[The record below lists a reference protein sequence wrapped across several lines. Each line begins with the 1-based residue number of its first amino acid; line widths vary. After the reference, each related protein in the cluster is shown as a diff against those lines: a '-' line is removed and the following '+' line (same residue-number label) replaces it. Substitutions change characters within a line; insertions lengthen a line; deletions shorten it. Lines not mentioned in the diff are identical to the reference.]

1 MIHTASQ
8 ATRYAR
14 RAGADE
20 VEAYCVTDR
29 SVSINTKLDH
39 IEHARETFTR
49 GIGIRTIVSGAV
61 GFSSTNHEDR
71 VKEASELAVRSARA
85 SQPDPDWS
93 GLPDRSSYQTV
104 HGVFDRRLA
113 EIELSDCVRLASDLI
128 RGVASTGASPTSG
141 GLAVSTGTVHIQ
153 NTNGIEHTEEAT
165 SIAAS
170 IECTVKDGA
179 AVSTAYDFDVSRN
192 LDIDTYEIGVHA
204 GELARRSLRG
214 GKIGT
219 AKAAVLLR
227 PLAIAD
233 ILEYAFVPSLSADNV
248 QKGRS
253 MLSEIGA
260 GVASDGLDIFDD
272 GLRAGGIG
280 TSQAD
285 DEGTP
290 SRKTEV
296 IEDGILK
303 GHLYDAYTAGKA
315 DGGIASTGNAL
326 RAGYAGTPSIDPR
339 NLVLEY
345 PSGDLIAETENGVLV
360 HSVIGAHTANQ
371 YSGDFSIE
379 ARNSFLVENGEI
391 KRPIKSLMIAGNV
404 FDLLKKIDG
413 AGTDV
418 RAVGGIVV
426 PTVRVSEMQVVG

>member
-1 MIHTASQ
+1 MIRTASQ
-8 ATRYAR
+8 AIEYAR

-29 SVSINTKLDH
+29 SVSINTKLEH
-39 IEHARETFTR
+39 IEYAIETFTR
-49 GIGIRTIVSGAV
+49 GIGIRTIASGAV
-61 GFSSTNHEDR
+61 GFSSTNHEDSI
-71 VKEASELAVRSARA
+71 KEACEMAVRSARA

-93 GLPDRSSYQTV
+93 GLPDRGSYQTV
-104 HGVFDRRLA
+104 YGVFDRRLA
-113 EIELSDCVRLASDLI
+113 EIELSDCVRLTADLI
-128 RGVASTGASPTSG
+128 RGVTSAGAIPTSG
-141 GLAVSTGTVHIQ
+141 GLSISTGTVHIQ
-153 NTNGIEHTEEAT
+153 NTNGIEHTEEGT

-179 AVSTAYDFDVSRN
+179 AISTAYEFDVSRN
-192 LDIDTYEIGVHA
+192 LDIDTYEIGRRA
-204 GELARRSLRG
+204 GELARRSLHG
-214 GKIGT
+214 GRIET
-219 AKAAVLLR
+219 AKTTVLLR

-233 ILEYAFVPSLSADNV
+233 ILEYAFVPSMSADNV

-253 MLSEIGA
+253 MLSGIGA
-260 GVASDGLDIFDD
+260 EVASGGLDIFDD

-290 SRKTEV
+290 SQKTAV

-315 DGGIASTGNAL
+315 GIVSTGNAI

-339 NLVLEY
+339 NLVMEY
-345 PSGDLIAETENGVLV
+345 PPSDLIAETGNGVLV

-379 ARNSFLVENGEI
+379 ARNSFLIENGEV
-391 KRPIKSLMIAGNV
+391 KQPIKSLMIAGNV
-404 FDLLKKIDG
+404 FDMLKKIDG
-413 AGTDV
+413 AGTDI